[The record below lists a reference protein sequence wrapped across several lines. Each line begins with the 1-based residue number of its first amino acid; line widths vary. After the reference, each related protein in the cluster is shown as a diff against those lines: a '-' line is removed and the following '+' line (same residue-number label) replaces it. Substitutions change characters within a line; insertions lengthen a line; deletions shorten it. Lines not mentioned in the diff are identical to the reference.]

1 MRERLEVRAHDNWS
15 GIYWLTLE
23 DGTRRLATRNLVPG
37 KSVYGERL
45 LEWNE
50 NEYRLWDAD
59 RSKLAAAIIKNIS
72 SVPIRPFGRILYLGA
87 ASGTTASHVSDIVG
101 EQGAV
106 YCVEFSARVMREL
119 IASLCGDRPNIYPI
133 LEDVRFPERYRQSV
147 GQVDAIYCDVA
158 QPEQA
163 KIVADNADTYLEP
176 NSGALLAIKS
186 RSIDVTKSPSQIFKK
201 EIATLE
207 SRGFSVKSNIRLE
220 PFDQDHAMVS
230 MIYKET

>member
-1 MRERLEVRAHDNWS
+1 VKPHDNWS
-15 GIYWLTLE
+15 DIFWLILE

-45 LEWNE
+45 LEWNG

-59 RSKLAAAIIKNIS
+59 RSKLAAAIVKEVTPI
-72 SVPIRPFGRILYLGA
+72 PIRPSGRILYLGA

-101 EQGAV
+101 EHGAV

-119 IASLCGDRPNIYPI
+119 IASLCADRSNIHPI
-133 LEDVRFPERYRQSV
+133 LEDVRFPERYRQAV
-147 GQVDAIYCDVA
+147 GRVDAIYCDVA

-163 KIVADNADTYLEP
+163 KIIADNADTYLEP
-176 NSGALLAIKS
+176 GSGALLAIKS
-186 RSIDVTKSPSQIFKK
+186 RSIDVTRSPSQIFKK

-207 SRGFSVKSNIRLE
+207 SRGFSIKSNVRLE

-230 MIYKET
+230 MTYKET